1 MRVEDNFV
9 IDSKYNFHQKALQ
22 WAAQFDEVA
31 YLHSNEQTDQWSAFD
46 CLIAVQATEQ
56 YTSTHQHSLAEVQQF
71 ISDHPHT
78 YIPGFLSY
86 DLKNEIEQLQTHH
99 VDRLDFPL
107 AYFFIPAITIKIIG
121 NTVSISAEKP
131 DEIFRAILAL
141 EIKNEAVG
149 FSGQVQT
156 RWTKEEYLTAFSKMQ
171 DHIQRGD
178 IYEVNLCQEFYA
190 EQVDLNPL
198 AAFEKLNRISPT
210 PFAAFFKF
218 QDKYILS
225 ASPERFLAK
234 RGRQLIS
241 QPIKGTA
248 KRGSTDEEDQQ
259 IINRMLNSKKEIA
272 ENVMIV
278 DLVRNDLTRSAVPK
292 SVKADHLFEIH
303 TFRLVHQMIST
314 ITCEI
319 SPDVSD
325 IEVIKNTFP
334 AGSMTGAPKIAA
346 MQICDQVEA
355 NRRSLYAGSIGYFD
369 PNGNFDFNVV
379 IRTILYN
386 AQNKYLSFQTG
397 GAITIQAN
405 AEDEYQECLLKANG
419 MLKVLDTHIQ

>member
-9 IDSKYNFHQKALQ
+9 IDSKHNFHQKALQ

-31 YLHSNEQTDQWSAFD
+31 YLHSNEHMDQWSAFD
-46 CLIAVQATEQ
+46 CLIAVQATAQ
-56 YTSTHQHSLAEVQQF
+56 YTSTDQHSLREVQQF

-86 DLKNEIEQLQTHH
+86 DLKNEIEELQTHH
-99 VDRLDFPL
+99 VDRLEFPL
-107 AYFFIPAITIKIIG
+107 AYFFIPAITIKIIE
-121 NTVSISAEKP
+121 NTVWIIAEKP

-141 EIKNEAVG
+141 ELKMKWSVLMVRYRPDGRRKNTLQHFTTCKIIFNEV
-149 FSGQVQT
+149 
-156 RWTKEEYLTAFSKMQ
+156 
-171 DHIQRGD
+171 

-190 EQVDLNPL
+190 EHVQLNPL

-234 RGRQLIS
+234 RNRQLIS

-259 IINRMLNSKKEIA
+259 IIQEMLNSKKEIA

-303 TFRLVHQMIST
+303 TFKLVHQMIST

>member
-31 YLHSNEQTDQWSAFD
+31 YLHSNEPTDQWSAFD

-149 FSGQVQT
+149 FNGQVQT

-198 AAFEKLNRISPT
+198 AAFEKLNQISPT

-234 RGRQLIS
+234 RDRQLIS

-248 KRGSTDEEDQQ
+248 K
-259 IINRMLNSKKEIA
+259 
-272 ENVMIV
+272 
-278 DLVRNDLTRSAVPK
+278 
-292 SVKADHLFEIH
+292 
-303 TFRLVHQMIST
+303 
-314 ITCEI
+314 
-319 SPDVSD
+319 
-325 IEVIKNTFP
+325 
-334 AGSMTGAPKIAA
+334 
-346 MQICDQVEA
+346 
-355 NRRSLYAGSIGYFD
+355 
-369 PNGNFDFNVV
+369 
-379 IRTILYN
+379 
-386 AQNKYLSFQTG
+386 
-397 GAITIQAN
+397 
-405 AEDEYQECLLKANG
+405 
-419 MLKVLDTHIQ
+419 

>member
-31 YLHSNEQTDQWSAFD
+31 YLHSNEPTDQWSAFD

-149 FSGQVQT
+149 FNGQVQT

-198 AAFEKLNRISPT
+198 AAFEKLNQISPT

-234 RGRQLIS
+234 RDRQLIS

>member
-9 IDSKYNFHQKALQ
+9 IDSTNNFHQKALQ

>member
-86 DLKNEIEQLQTHH
+86 DLKNEIEQLQTHQ

-149 FSGQVQT
+149 FNGQVQT
-156 RWTKEEYLTAFSKMQ
+156 RWTKKEYLTAFSKMQ

-234 RGRQLIS
+234 RDRQLIS

-303 TFRLVHQMIST
+303 TFKLVHQMIST

>member
-9 IDSKYNFHQKALQ
+9 IDSTNNFHQKALQ

-31 YLHSNEQTDQWSAFD
+31 YLHSNGHSDQWSAFD
-46 CLIAVQATEQ
+46 CLIAVKATSS
-56 YTSTHQHSLAEVQQF
+56 YTSTSGNTLQDVQKF
-71 ISDHPHT
+71 IDTYPDT
-78 YIPGFLSY
+78 YIPGFFSY
-86 DLKNEIEQLQTHH
+86 DLKNEIEELETHH
-99 VDRLDFPL
+99 DDPLGFPL
-107 AYFFIPAITIKIIG
+107 AYFFVPAVTIKTIG
-121 NTVSISAEKP
+121 NTVWITAENP
-131 DEIFRAILAL
+131 AQIYQTILDFTWQTAS
-141 EIKNEAVG
+141 VG
-149 FSGQVQT
+149 FDGQIQT
-156 RWTKEEYLTAFSKMQ
+156 RWSKAEYMLAFNKMQ

-190 EQVDLNPL
+190 DQVNLNPV
-198 AAFEKLNRISPT
+198 AAFEKLNSISPT

-218 QDKYILS
+218 NKNYILS

-234 RGRQLIS
+234 RNQQLIS

-248 KRGSTDEEDQQ
+248 KRGKTAEEDQKIVQ
-259 IINRMLNSKKEIA
+259 GMLNSTKEIA

-278 DLVRNDLTRSAVPK
+278 DLVRNDLTKSAVPK
-292 SVKADHLFEIH
+292 SVKADRLFEIQ
-303 TFRLVHQMIST
+303 TFKLVHQMIST

-319 SPDVSD
+319 DEKVADV
-325 IEVIKNTFP
+325 EVIKNTFP

-355 NRRSLYAGSIGYFD
+355 TRRSLYAGSIGYFGPEGD
-369 PNGNFDFNVV
+369 FDFNVV

-386 AQNKYLSFQTG
+386 AQSKYLSFQTG
-397 GAITIQAN
+397 GAITVQAN

-419 MLKVLDTHIQ
+419 MLQVLDTHIQ

>member
-9 IDSKYNFHQKALQ
+9 IDSKHNFHQKALQ

-31 YLHSNEQTDQWSAFD
+31 YLHSNGYMDQWSAFD
-46 CLIAVQATEQ
+46 CLIAVQAIAQ
-56 YTSTHQHSLAEVQQF
+56 YTSTDKQSLPEVQQF

-86 DLKNEIEQLQTHH
+86 DLKNEIEELQTHH
-99 VDRLDFPL
+99 VDRLEFPL
-107 AYFFIPAITIKIIG
+107 AYFFIPAITIKIIE
-121 NTVSISAEKP
+121 NTVWISAEKP

-141 EIKNEAVG
+141 ELKNEEVG
-149 FSGQVQT
+149 FDGQVQT
-156 RWTKEEYLTAFSKMQ
+156 RWTKEEYLTAFHNMQ

-190 EQVDLNPL
+190 EHVQLNPL

-234 RGRQLIS
+234 RNRQLIS

-248 KRGSTDEEDQQ
+248 KRGSTHEEDQQ
-259 IINRMLNSKKEIA
+259 IIQGMLNSKKEIA

-292 SVKADHLFEIH
+292 SVKADRLFEIQ
-303 TFRLVHQMIST
+303 TFKLVHQMIST

-325 IEVIKNTFP
+325 LEVIKNTFP

-355 NRRSLYAGSIGYFD
+355 TRRSLYAGSIGYFD